1 MTRQDKIAKRRS
13 QGFSFFISGLT
24 LEGWKQIVKA
34 MKLTPLQMQKL
45 VEKVFEQW
53 KKNNVIIFKEDE
65 KKVFARAVEA
75 IKMDY
80 QKEAELEVEVN
91 KMLDQLERTN
101 SGEFQRYKM
110 YPILKQKLAKERKI
124 VL

>member
-1 MTRQDKIAKRRS
+1 
-13 QGFSFFISGLT
+13 
-24 LEGWKQIVKA
+24 
-34 MKLTPLQMQKL
+34 MQKL
-45 VEKVFEQW
+45 VEKVFEHW
-53 KKNNVIIFKEDE
+53 KKNNVLILKEDE
-65 KKVFARAVEA
+65 KKVFARALEA
-75 IKMDY
+75 VKENY
-80 QKEAELEVEVN
+80 QQEAQLDVDVN

>member
-1 MTRQDKIAKRRS
+1 
-13 QGFSFFISGLT
+13 
-24 LEGWKQIVKA
+24 
-34 MKLTPLQMQKL
+34 MQKL

-65 KKVFARAVEA
+65 KKAFARAVEA
-75 IKMDY
+75 VKADY
-80 QKEAELEVEVN
+80 QAEADLEGEVN